1 MTYLI
6 FTLSQPP
13 FFSGMPP
20 TCPVCTKRLYNN
32 YQNSV
37 QCTSCNGWV
46 HHDNRLKCSGLTD
59 IEFEDHQKDPNK
71 PYECDHC
78 ISQKIAKE
86 NNSYFI
92 RLPFPVECEGNIFGK
107 PETKSTPDISS
118 MTSAQLKKFIRECE
132 SIDKQFSSD
141 NDDDNAL
148 LTSTV
153 NSRYYNV
160 NNFNKIKI
168 DKSSSLGLLHV
179 NIASLNKHFDDLH
192 ELLSRL
198 KFDFD
203 VIGITEHKIGVNSK
217 PSNNISLPGYDEFI
231 FEPTGTTHGGAGF
244 FIKNGLDYVIR
255 NDLKLNTPSFFEAM
269 FVEIILPDRKNL
281 IVGCLYRHPSESIRE
296 FSAVNLEP
304 ILSKINKENKECAL
318 MGDFNVDLIT
328 SVSNSAASEFF
339 NTMSSYFFTPYILQ
353 PSRLRS
359 KTLIDNIF
367 LNSLEYVAT
376 SGNILRELSDHLV
389 QFLILEGFSKERSLP
404 DTNIYKRD
412 MSKFCDREFEDVV
425 INGLNWDEICM
436 LRFNDS
442 NVAFS
447 SFNNTINFH
456 LDEMSPYK
464 KVTLK
469 EYRLMLKPWITTDI
483 LNKCKERDKLLKDIL
498 KEDDPV
504 VLSELRVKYNKMR
517 NEITNEKRRS
527 KKVFHTTQFEKNK
540 NRSSKVWQNIRKL
553 VNVKSAK
560 TSSIKLMIDEKIISN
575 QTENANTFNNHFSKL
590 GEKVQ
595 QKIPAERGSYRD
607 YLYKKNKNNQY
618 YINNDGNVF
627 FLSPTDQKEVSDM
640 IDNLDDK
647 KSPGPNGI
655 PVAILKKFKD
665 FFSFWLAKLINLCF
679 ETGVFPDLL
688 KFAKITPLHKK
699 ESKLDFHN
707 YRPISLLSIYSKIF
721 EKLIYS
727 RVYAYLV
734 KFNLIST
741 KQFGFRSNHSC
752 NHAIIS
758 LTEHVKKLLDEGQIV
773 CGVFVDLE
781 KAFDTVHHDI
791 LCDKLNAY
799 GLRGKVNELF
809 KSYLSNRKQYVSLNG
824 FDSSL
829 EDISCG
835 VPQGSTLGPLLFL
848 LYINDF
854 RLCLTDASSG
864 HFADD
869 TFIIYNSKKLK
880 TIETVINY
888 ELKQVI
894 KWLRLNKLS
903 LNAGKTELIFF
914 HSNSNKETDL
924 SKVYINFNG
933 IRLNPVDFVKYLGMF
948 IDKYLNWNQHIH
960 ELSKKLSQANGIL
973 SKLRYNAPIE
983 VCIQVYY
990 AIFYSN
996 LIYGCNAW
1004 GLTSEENIKAIE
1016 ILQRKCIRI
1025 LTFAPFNS
1033 HVSNKTFLDL
1043 KLLKVRDV
1051 IKFFQLKLIY
1061 DFQCTTLPTDLMHL
1075 FKLSCEVRT
1084 NAFDSLNSI
1093 DKKLLYIP
1101 KFNTIAYGKKSLR
1114 YLCPKLWNETFKSG
1128 VIQVSPIKE
1137 KNISVSKIKTIH
1149 NFKNALK
1156 RHYLFTYSAE

>member
-1 MTYLI
+1 
-6 FTLSQPP
+6 
-13 FFSGMPP
+13 
-20 TCPVCTKRLYNN
+20 
-32 YQNSV
+32 
-37 QCTSCNGWV
+37 
-46 HHDNRLKCSGLTD
+46 LTET
-59 IEFEDHQKDPNK
+59 EFENHQNDPDI
-71 PYECDHC
+71 PFECDHC
-78 ISQKIAKE
+78 ISIKIAKE

-92 RLPFPVECEGNIFGK
+92 RLPFPIECEDNIFGK
-107 PETKSTPDISS
+107 PEAKRAPDITSMSS
-118 MTSAQLKKFIRECE
+118 SQLKKFIHECE
-132 SIDKQFSSD
+132 SIDKQLSS
-141 NDDDNAL
+141 DDDNNDEFV
-148 LTSTV
+148 TSTV
-153 NSRYYNV
+153 NSKYYNV
-160 NNFNKIKI
+160 SNFNKIKV
-168 DKSSSLGLLHV
+168 DKKSSFSLIHV

-198 KFDFD
+198 KIDFD
-203 VIGITEHKIGVNSK
+203 VIGISEHKIGKDSR
-217 PSNNISLPGYDEFI
+217 PSNNISLLGYDEFI

-244 FIKNGLDYVIR
+244 YIKNGLDYIVR
-255 NDLKLNTPSFFEAM
+255 HDLKLNTPSFFEAM

-281 IVGCLYRHPSESIRE
+281 IVGCIYRHPSESIRE
-296 FSAVNLEP
+296 FSAENFEP
-304 ILSKINKENKECAL
+304 ILNKINKEKKECAL
-318 MGDFNVDLIT
+318 MGDFNVDLISST
-328 SVSNSAASEFF
+328 GNNAASEFF
-339 NTMSSYFFTPYILQ
+339 NTMSSYFYTPFILQ
-353 PSRLRS
+353 PTRLRS

-367 LNSLEYVAT
+367 MNSLEYTAT

-404 DTNIYKRD
+404 DTNIFKRD
-412 MSKFCDREFEDVV
+412 MTNFCDREFEDAV
-425 INGLNWDEICM
+425 INGLNWEEICM

-447 SFNNTINFH
+447 SFYNNVNFH

-483 LNKCKERDKLLKDIL
+483 LNKCKERDKLLKEIL
-498 KEDDPV
+498 KEDDATK
-504 VLSELRVKYNKMR
+504 LTELREKYKKMR
-517 NEITNEKRRS
+517 NEITNEKRAS
-527 KKVFHTTQFEKNK
+527 KRNFHTTQFEKNK
-540 NRSSKVWQNIRKL
+540 SKSSKVWQDIRKL
-553 VNVKSAK
+553 VNVKSVK
-560 TSSIKLMIDEKIISN
+560 TSSIKLMRDENIISD
-575 QTENANTFNNHFSKL
+575 QTENANTFNTHFSKL

-595 QKIPAERGSYRD
+595 KKIPSERGSYRD
-607 YLYKKNKNNQY
+607 YLYKKNKNNEY
-618 YINNDGNVF
+618 YINNAGHIF
-627 FLSPTDQKEVSDM
+627 FLSPTDPKEVGDM

-655 PVAILKKFKD
+655 PVILLKKFKN
-665 FFSFWLAKLINLCF
+665 FFSLWLAKLINLCF

-721 EKLIYS
+721 EKLIYF

-734 KFNLIST
+734 KYNLISS

-758 LTEHVKKLLDEGQIV
+758 LTEHVKKLLDDGHVV

-781 KAFDTVHHDI
+781 KAFDTVHHEI

-799 GLRGKVNELF
+799 GLRGKVNDLF
-809 KSYLSNRKQYVSLNG
+809 KSYLSNRKQFVSLNG
-824 FDSSL
+824 FESSI
-829 EDISCG
+829 EEITCG

-880 TIETVINY
+880 SIETIINF

-914 HSNSNKETDL
+914 HSSSKKIDFSN
-924 SKVYINFNG
+924 VFINFNG
-933 IRLNPVDFVKYLGMF
+933 IRLVPVDFVKYLGMY
-948 IDKYLNWNQHIH
+948 IDKHLNWNQHIH
-960 ELSKKLSQANGIL
+960 ELGKKLSQANGIL

-990 AIFYSN
+990 GLFYSN

-1004 GLTSEENIKAIE
+1004 GLTSEDNIQTIE

-1025 LTFAPFNS
+1025 LTSAPFNS
-1033 HVSNKTFLDL
+1033 HVSNDTFIDL

-1051 IKFFQLKLIY
+1051 IKFFQLKLMY
-1061 DFQCTTLPTDLMHL
+1061 DFQCTNLPSDLMQL
-1075 FKLSCEVRT
+1075 FQLSSEVRL
-1084 NAFDSLNSI
+1084 NALNSLNSI

-1101 KFNTIAYGKKSLR
+1101 KFSTVTYGKQSLR
-1114 YLCPKLWNETFKSG
+1114 YLGPKLWNDTFKTG
-1128 VIQVSPIKE
+1128 VILVSDIQK
-1137 KNISVSKIKTIH
+1137 KNIPMSKIKTIH

-1156 RHYLFTYSAE
+1156 RHYLYLYSSE

>member
-1 MTYLI
+1 
-6 FTLSQPP
+6 
-13 FFSGMPP
+13 
-20 TCPVCTKRLYNN
+20 
-32 YQNSV
+32 
-37 QCTSCNGWV
+37 
-46 HHDNRLKCSGLTD
+46 
-59 IEFEDHQKDPNK
+59 
-71 PYECDHC
+71 
-78 ISQKIAKE
+78 
-86 NNSYFI
+86 
-92 RLPFPVECEGNIFGK
+92 
-107 PETKSTPDISS
+107 
-118 MTSAQLKKFIRECE
+118 
-132 SIDKQFSSD
+132 
-141 NDDDNAL
+141 
-148 LTSTV
+148 
-153 NSRYYNV
+153 
-160 NNFNKIKI
+160 
-168 DKSSSLGLLHV
+168 
-179 NIASLNKHFDDLH
+179 
-192 ELLSRL
+192 
-198 KFDFD
+198 
-203 VIGITEHKIGVNSK
+203 
-217 PSNNISLPGYDEFI
+217 
-231 FEPTGTTHGGAGF
+231 
-244 FIKNGLDYVIR
+244 
-255 NDLKLNTPSFFEAM
+255 M

-281 IVGCLYRHPSESIRE
+281 IVGCIYRHPSESIRE
-296 FSAVNLEP
+296 FSTDYFEP
-304 ILSKINKENKECAL
+304 ILSKINKEKKECAL

-328 SVSNSAASEFF
+328 SIGNNAASEFF
-339 NTMSSYFFTPYILQ
+339 NTMSSYFYTPFILQ
-353 PSRLRS
+353 PTRLRS
-359 KTLIDNIF
+359 KSLIDNIF
-367 LNSLEYVAT
+367 LNSLEYTAT
-376 SGNILRELSDHLV
+376 SGNILREISDHLV

-425 INGLNWDEICM
+425 VNGLNWEEICM

-483 LNKCKERDKLLKDIL
+483 LNKCKERDKLLKEIL
-498 KEDDPV
+498 KENDATKLV
-504 VLSELRVKYNKMR
+504 ELREKYNKMR
-517 NEITNEKRRS
+517 NEITNDKRRS
-527 KKVFHTTQFEKNK
+527 KKTFFTTQFEKNK
-540 NRSSKVWQNIRKL
+540 NKSSKVWQNIRKL
-553 VNVKSAK
+553 VNVKSVK
-560 TSSIKLMIDEKIISN
+560 TSSIKLMNDDILVSD
-575 QTENANTFNNHFSKL
+575 QTQNANTFNNHFSKL

-595 QKIPAERGSYRD
+595 NKIPIERGSYRD
-607 YLYKKNKNNQY
+607 YLFKKNKNKEY
-618 YINNDGNVF
+618 YINNAGHVF
-627 FLSPTDQKEVSDM
+627 FLSPTDAKEVSDM

-655 PVAILKKFKD
+655 PIFLLKRFKE

-688 KFAKITPLHKK
+688 KIAKITPLHKK

-707 YRPISLLSIYSKIF
+707 YRPISLLSVYSKIF
-721 EKLIYS
+721 EKLIYF

-734 KFNLIST
+734 KYDLISS
-741 KQFGFRSNHSC
+741 KQFGFRSKHSC

-758 LTEHVKKLLDEGQIV
+758 LTEHVKKLLDDGHVV

-799 GLRGKVNELF
+799 GLRGKVNDLF
-809 KSYLSNRKQYVSLNG
+809 KSYLANRKQFVSLNG
-824 FDSSL
+824 FESSI
-829 EDISCG
+829 EDITCG

-880 TIETVINY
+880 TIETVINF

-914 HSNSNKETDL
+914 HSSSKKIDL
-924 SKVYINFNG
+924 SNVFINFNG

-960 ELSKKLSQANGIL
+960 ELRKKLSQANGIL
-973 SKLRYNAPIE
+973 SKLRYNSPIE

-990 AIFYSN
+990 ALFYSN

-1004 GLTSEENIKAIE
+1004 GLTSDENIQAIE
-1016 ILQRKCIRI
+1016 ILQRKCVRI

-1033 HVSNKTFLDL
+1033 HVSNQTFIDL

-1075 FKLSCEVRT
+1075 FQLSSEVRI

-1101 KFNTIAYGKKSLR
+1101 KFSTVTYGKQSLR
-1114 YLCPKLWNETFKSG
+1114 YHCPKLWNDTFKTG
-1128 VIQVSPIKE
+1128 VVLVSDIQK
-1137 KNISVSKIKTIH
+1137 KNIPMSKIKTIH

-1156 RHYLFTYSAE
+1156 RHYLFTYSLE

>member
-1 MTYLI
+1 
-6 FTLSQPP
+6 
-13 FFSGMPP
+13 MPP
-20 TCPVCTKRLYNN
+20 TCPVCTKSVYNS

-37 QCTSCNGWV
+37 QCTFCNGWV
-46 HHDNRLKCSGLTD
+46 HHDNRLKCSGLTET
-59 IEFEDHQKDPNK
+59 EFENHQKDPDK
-71 PYECDHC
+71 PFECDHC
-78 ISQKIAKE
+78 ISVKIANE
-86 NNSYFI
+86 NNSYFT
-92 RLPFPVECEGNIFGK
+92 RLPFPVECEDNIFGK
-107 PETKSTPDISS
+107 PEAKRAPDITSMSS
-118 MTSAQLKKFIRECE
+118 SQLKKFIRECE
-132 SIDKQFSSD
+132 SVEKQLSSD
-141 NDDDNAL
+141 DDDNNEL
-148 LTSTV
+148 FTSTV
-153 NSRYYNV
+153 NSKYYNV
-160 NNFNKIKI
+160 SNFNKIKI
-168 DKSSSLGLLHV
+168 DKKSSFGLVHI
-179 NIASLNKHFDDLH
+179 NIASLNKHFDDLD

-203 VIGITEHKIGVNSK
+203 VIGISEHKISK
-217 PSNNISLPGYDEFI
+217 DGHPSNNISLSGYDEFI

-244 FIKNGLDYVIR
+244 YIKSGLDYVVR
-255 NDLKLNTPSFFEAM
+255 HDLKLNTPSFYEAI

-281 IVGCLYRHPSESIRE
+281 IVGCIYRHPSESIRE
-296 FSAVNLEP
+296 FTADNLEP
-304 ILSKINKENKECAL
+304 ILSKINKEKKECAL

-328 SVSNSAASEFF
+328 SNGNNAASEFF
-339 NTMSSYFFTPYILQ
+339 NTLSSYFYTPFILQ
-353 PSRLRS
+353 PTRLRS

-367 LNSLEYVAT
+367 LNSLEYAAT

-404 DTNIYKRD
+404 ETNIFKRD
-412 MSKFCDREFEDVV
+412 MSKFCDREFEEVV
-425 INGLNWDEICM
+425 INGLNWEEICM

-447 SFNNTINFH
+447 SFNNTVNFH
-456 LDEMSPYK
+456 LDEMSPFK

-469 EYRLMLKPWITTDI
+469 EFRLMLKPWITTDI
-483 LNKCKERDKLLKDIL
+483 LNKCKERDKLLKEIL
-498 KEDDPV
+498 KEDNSTKLV
-504 VLSELRVKYNKMR
+504 ELREKYNKMR
-517 NEITNEKRRS
+517 NEITNEKRTS
-527 KKVFHTTQFEKNK
+527 KKEFHTAQFEKNK
-540 NRSSKVWQNIRKL
+540 SKSSKVWQDIRKL
-553 VNVKSAK
+553 VNVKSMK
-560 TSSIKLMIDEKIISN
+560 NSSIKLMKDDHIISD

-595 QKIPAERGSYRD
+595 NKIPIERGSYRD
-607 YLYKKNKNNQY
+607 YLYKKNKNKEY
-618 YINNDGNVF
+618 YINNAGHVF
-627 FLSPTDQKEVSDM
+627 FLSPTDPKEVADL

-655 PVAILKKFKD
+655 PVILLKKFKE

-734 KFNLIST
+734 KYNLISS

-758 LTEHVKKLLDEGQIV
+758 LTEHVKKLLDDGHVV

-781 KAFDTVHHDI
+781 KAFDTVHHEI

-799 GLRGKVNELF
+799 GLRGKVNDLF
-809 KSYLSNRKQYVSLNG
+809 KSYLSNRKQFVSLNG
-824 FDSSL
+824 FESST
-829 EDISCG
+829 EDITCG

-880 TIETVINY
+880 TIETVINH

-914 HSNSNKETDL
+914 HSSSKKIDF
-924 SKVYINFNG
+924 SKVFINFNG
-933 IRLNPVDFVKYLGMF
+933 IRLNPVDFVKYLGMY
-948 IDKYLNWNQHIH
+948 IDKHLNWNQHIH

-990 AIFYSN
+990 ALFYSN

-1004 GLTSEENIKAIE
+1004 GVTSEENIQTIE
-1016 ILQRKCIRI
+1016 ILQRKCVRI

-1033 HVSNKTFLDL
+1033 HITNETFINL

-1061 DFQCTTLPTDLMHL
+1061 DFQCTTLPTDLMQF
-1075 FKLSCEVRT
+1075 FKLSSEVRP

-1101 KFNTIAYGKKSLR
+1101 KFNTVTYGKQSLR
-1114 YLCPKLWNETFKSG
+1114 YLCPKLWNDTFKTGFIS
-1128 VIQVSPIKE
+1128 VSDVQK
-1137 KNISVSKIKTIH
+1137 KNIPISKIKTIH

-1156 RHYLFTYSAE
+1156 RHYLYLYTLE

>member
-1 MTYLI
+1 
-6 FTLSQPP
+6 
-13 FFSGMPP
+13 MPP
-20 TCPVCTKRLYNN
+20 TCPVCTKCIYNS

-46 HHDNRLKCSGLTD
+46 HHNNRLKCSGLTET
-59 IEFEDHQKDPNK
+59 EFENHQKDPDK
-71 PYECDHC
+71 PFECDHC
-78 ISQKIAKE
+78 ISVKISKE
-86 NNSYFI
+86 NNSYFT
-92 RLPFPVECEGNIFGK
+92 RLPFPVECEDNIFGK
-107 PETKSTPDISS
+107 PEAKCTPDISS
-118 MTSAQLKKFIRECE
+118 MSSSQLKKFIQECE
-132 SIDKQFSSD
+132 SIEKQFSSD
-141 NDDDNAL
+141 DFNNDEL

-153 NSRYYNV
+153 NSKYYNV
-160 NNFNKIKI
+160 SNFNKIKI
-168 DKSSSLGLLHV
+168 DKKSSFGLFHV

-203 VIGITEHKIGVNSK
+203 VIGISEHKIGK
-217 PSNNISLPGYDEFI
+217 DGHPLNNISLPGYDEFI
-231 FEPTGTTHGGAGF
+231 FEPTGTTHGGTGF
-244 FIKNGLDYVIR
+244 YIKNGLDYVIR
-255 NDLKLNTPSFFEAM
+255 HDLKLNTPSFFEAM

-281 IVGCLYRHPSESIRE
+281 IVGCIYRHPSESIRE
-296 FSAVNLEP
+296 FSTDYLEP
-304 ILSKINKENKECAL
+304 ILSKINKEKKECAL

-328 SVSNSAASEFF
+328 SSGNNAASEFF
-339 NTMSSYFFTPYILQ
+339 NTLSSYFYTPFILQ
-353 PSRLRS
+353 PTRLRS

-367 LNSLEYVAT
+367 LNSLEYTAT

-404 DTNIYKRD
+404 DTNIFKRD

-425 INGLNWDEICM
+425 INGLNWEEICM

-483 LNKCKERDKLLKDIL
+483 LNKCKERDKLLKEIL
-498 KEDDPV
+498 KEDDANK
-504 VLSELRVKYNKMR
+504 LAELREKYHKMR
-517 NEITNEKRRS
+517 NEITNDKRTS
-527 KKVFHTTQFEKNK
+527 KKDFYTTQFEKNK
-540 NRSSKVWQNIRKL
+540 NKSSKVWQDIRKL
-553 VNVKSAK
+553 VNVKSVK
-560 TSSIKLMIDEKIISN
+560 TSSIKLLKDDIIVSD
-575 QTENANTFNNHFSKL
+575 QTQNANTFNNHFSKL

-595 QKIPAERGSYRD
+595 SKIPIERGSYRD
-607 YLYKKNKNNQY
+607 YLYKKNKNKEY
-618 YINNDGNVF
+618 YINNAGHVF
-627 FLSPTDQKEVSDM
+627 FLSPTDPKEVSDM
-640 IDNLDDK
+640 INNLEDK

-655 PVAILKKFKD
+655 PVILLKKFKD

-721 EKLIYS
+721 EKLIYF

-734 KFNLIST
+734 KYNLISS

-758 LTEHVKKLLDEGQIV
+758 LTEHVKKLLDNGHVV

-799 GLRGKVNELF
+799 GLRGKVNNLF
-809 KSYLSNRKQYVSLNG
+809 KSYLSNRKQFVSLNG
-824 FDSSL
+824 FESSK
-829 EDISCG
+829 EDITCG

-880 TIETVINY
+880 TI
-888 ELKQVI
+888 
-894 KWLRLNKLS
+894 
-903 LNAGKTELIFF
+903 
-914 HSNSNKETDL
+914 
-924 SKVYINFNG
+924 
-933 IRLNPVDFVKYLGMF
+933 
-948 IDKYLNWNQHIH
+948 
-960 ELSKKLSQANGIL
+960 
-973 SKLRYNAPIE
+973 
-983 VCIQVYY
+983 
-990 AIFYSN
+990 
-996 LIYGCNAW
+996 
-1004 GLTSEENIKAIE
+1004 
-1016 ILQRKCIRI
+1016 
-1025 LTFAPFNS
+1025 
-1033 HVSNKTFLDL
+1033 
-1043 KLLKVRDV
+1043 
-1051 IKFFQLKLIY
+1051 
-1061 DFQCTTLPTDLMHL
+1061 
-1075 FKLSCEVRT
+1075 
-1084 NAFDSLNSI
+1084 
-1093 DKKLLYIP
+1093 
-1101 KFNTIAYGKKSLR
+1101 
-1114 YLCPKLWNETFKSG
+1114 
-1128 VIQVSPIKE
+1128 
-1137 KNISVSKIKTIH
+1137 
-1149 NFKNALK
+1149 
-1156 RHYLFTYSAE
+1156 

>member
-1 MTYLI
+1 
-6 FTLSQPP
+6 
-13 FFSGMPP
+13 MPQ
-20 TCPVCTKRLYNN
+20 TCPVCTKKVYNS
-32 YQNSV
+32 YQNSIL
-37 QCTSCNGWV
+37 CTSCNGWV
-46 HHDNRLKCSGLTD
+46 HHKNLLKCSNLTEN
-59 IEFEDHQKDPNK
+59 EFESHQNDPDK

-78 ISQKIAKE
+78 ISVKIAKE
-86 NNSYFI
+86 NNSYFV
-92 RLPFPVECEGNIFGK
+92 RLPFPVECEDNIFSK
-107 PETKSTPDISS
+107 PVAKSKPDIST
-118 MTSAQLKKFIRECE
+118 MTAAQLKKFIKECE
-132 SIDKQFSSD
+132 AIDKQLSP
-141 NDDDNAL
+141 DDAGDDSELITA
-148 LTSTV
+148 TV
-153 NSRYYNV
+153 NSKYHTI
-160 NNFNKIKI
+160 NNFNKQKF
-168 DKSSSLGLLHV
+168 DKSSSFGLFHV
-179 NIASLNKHFDDLH
+179 NIASLSRHFDDLH
-192 ELLSRL
+192 ELVSRL

-203 VIGITEHKIGVNSK
+203 VIGISEHKIRKDSY
-217 PSNNISLPGYDEFI
+217 PSNNISLPGYDEFL

-244 FIKNGLDYVIR
+244 FIKTGLDYIVR
-255 NDLKLNTPSFFEAM
+255 HDLKLNTPSFFEAM

-281 IVGCLYRHPSESIRE
+281 IVGCIYRHPSESIRE
-296 FSAVNLEP
+296 FSTNYLEP
-304 ILSKINKENKECAL
+304 ILSKINKEKKECAL

-328 SVSNSAASEFF
+328 SCGNNAASDFF
-339 NTMSSYFFTPYILQ
+339 NTMSSYFYTPFILQ
-353 PSRLRS
+353 PTRLRS

-367 LNSLEYVAT
+367 LNSLEYTAL

-389 QFLILEGFSKERSLP
+389 QFLVLEGFSKERSLP
-404 DTNIYKRD
+404 DTNIFKRD

-436 LRFNDS
+436 LRFHDA

-447 SFNNTINFH
+447 SFHNTVNFH

-464 KVTLK
+464 KVTPK
-469 EYRLMLKPWITTDI
+469 EYRLMLEPWITTDI
-483 LNKCKERDKLLKDIL
+483 LDKCKERDKLLKEIL
-498 KEDDPV
+498 KEDDPTIV
-504 VLSELRVKYNKMR
+504 KILREKYNKMR
-517 NEITNEKRRS
+517 NEITNEKRSS
-527 KKVFHTTQFEKNK
+527 KKDFYTKQFEKNSNK
-540 NRSSKVWQNIRKL
+540 STKIWQNIRKI
-553 VNVKSAK
+553 VNIKSVKA
-560 TSSIKLMIDEKIISN
+560 SSIKLMIDDKIVSDST
-575 QTENANTFNNHFSKL
+575 QNANTFNDHFSKL

-595 QKIPAERGSYRD
+595 QKIPMERGSYRD
-607 YLYKKNKNNQY
+607 YLYKKNANGQY
-618 YINNDGNVF
+618 YINNTGQVF

-655 PVAILKKFKD
+655 PVFLLKRFKT
-665 FFSFWLAKLINLCF
+665 FFSCWLAKLINLSF

-734 KFNLIST
+734 KYDLISS

-758 LTEHVKKLLDEGQIV
+758 LTEHVKKLLDEGHIV

-799 GLRGKVNELF
+799 GLRGKVNDLF

-824 FDSSL
+824 FDSSM
-829 EDISCG
+829 EDIKCG

-854 RLCLTDASSG
+854 RLCLTESSSG

-914 HSNSNKETDL
+914 HSNSNRNVNFDDI
-924 SKVYINFNG
+924 YINFNG
-933 IRLNPVDFVKYLGMF
+933 IRLTPVDFVKYLGMF
-948 IDKYLNWNQHIH
+948 IDKFLNWNQHIH
-960 ELSKKLSQANGIL
+960 ELRKKLSQANGIL
-973 SKLRYNAPIE
+973 SKLRYSAPID
-983 VCIQVYY
+983 VCLQAYY

-1004 GLTSEENIKAIE
+1004 GLTSEENIQSIE

-1033 HVSNKTFLDL
+1033 HVSNQTFIDL
-1043 KLLKVRDV
+1043 KLLKVRDI
-1051 IKFFQLKLIY
+1051 IKFFQLKLMY

-1075 FKLSCEVRT
+1075 FKLSSEVRI
-1084 NAFDSLNSI
+1084 NSLESLNSI

-1101 KFNTIAYGKKSLR
+1101 KFKTITYGKHSLR
-1114 YLCPKLWNETFKSG
+1114 YLGPTLWNETFKTG
-1128 VIQVSPIKE
+1128 VIRVSSLKE
-1137 KNISVSKIKTIH
+1137 KDIAVSKIRSVY

-1156 RHYLFTYSAE
+1156 RHYLFNYSIE

>member
-1 MTYLI
+1 
-6 FTLSQPP
+6 
-13 FFSGMPP
+13 MPP
-20 TCPVCTKRLYNN
+20 TCPVCTKSVYNS

-37 QCTSCNGWV
+37 QCTFCNGWV
-46 HHDNRLKCSGLTD
+46 HHDNRLKCSGLTET
-59 IEFEDHQKDPNK
+59 EFENHQKDPDK
-71 PYECDHC
+71 PFECDHC
-78 ISQKIAKE
+78 ISVKIANE
-86 NNSYFI
+86 NNSYFT
-92 RLPFPVECEGNIFGK
+92 RLPFPVECEDNIFGK
-107 PETKSTPDISS
+107 PEAKRAPDITSMSS
-118 MTSAQLKKFIRECE
+118 SQLKKFIRECE
-132 SIDKQFSSD
+132 SIEKQLSSD
-141 NDDDNAL
+141 DDDNNEL
-148 LTSTV
+148 FTSTV
-153 NSRYYNV
+153 NSKYYNV
-160 NNFNKIKI
+160 SNFNKIKI
-168 DKSSSLGLLHV
+168 DKKSSFGLVHI
-179 NIASLNKHFDDLH
+179 NIASLNKHFDDLD

-203 VIGITEHKIGVNSK
+203 VIGISEHKISK
-217 PSNNISLPGYDEFI
+217 DGHPSNNISLSGYDEFI

-244 FIKNGLDYVIR
+244 YIKSGLDYVVR
-255 NDLKLNTPSFFEAM
+255 HDLKLNTPSFYEAM

-281 IVGCLYRHPSESIRE
+281 IVGCIYRHPSESIRE
-296 FSAVNLEP
+296 FTADNLEP
-304 ILSKINKENKECAL
+304 ILSKINKEKKECAL

-328 SVSNSAASEFF
+328 SNGNNAASEFF
-339 NTMSSYFFTPYILQ
+339 NTLSSYFYTPFILQ
-353 PSRLRS
+353 PTRLRS

-367 LNSLEYVAT
+367 LNSLEYAAT

-404 DTNIYKRD
+404 ETNIFKRD
-412 MSKFCDREFEDVV
+412 MSKFCDREFEEVV
-425 INGLNWDEICM
+425 INGLNWEEICM

-447 SFNNTINFH
+447 SFNNTVNFH

-469 EYRLMLKPWITTDI
+469 EFRLMLKPWITKDI
-483 LNKCKERDKLLKDIL
+483 LNKCKERDKLLKEIL
-498 KEDDPV
+498 KEDNSTKLV
-504 VLSELRVKYNKMR
+504 ELREKYNKMR
-517 NEITNEKRRS
+517 NEITNEKRTS
-527 KKVFHTTQFEKNK
+527 KKEFHTAQFEKNK
-540 NRSSKVWQNIRKL
+540 SKSSKIWQDIRKL
-553 VNVKSAK
+553 VNVKSMK
-560 TSSIKLMIDEKIISN
+560 NSSIKLMKDDHIISD

-595 QKIPAERGSYRD
+595 NKIPIERGSYRD
-607 YLYKKNKNNQY
+607 YLYKKNKNKEY
-618 YINNDGNVF
+618 YINNAGHVF
-627 FLSPTDQKEVSDM
+627 FLSPTDPKEVADL

-655 PVAILKKFKD
+655 PVILLKKFKE

-734 KFNLIST
+734 KYNLISS

-758 LTEHVKKLLDEGQIV
+758 LTEHVKKLLDDGHVV

-781 KAFDTVHHDI
+781 KAFDTVHHEI

-799 GLRGKVNELF
+799 GLRGKVNDLF
-809 KSYLSNRKQYVSLNG
+809 KSYLSNRKQFVSLNG
-824 FDSSL
+824 FESST
-829 EDISCG
+829 EDITCG

-880 TIETVINY
+880 TIETVINH

-914 HSNSNKETDL
+914 HSSSKKIDF
-924 SKVYINFNG
+924 SKVFINFNG
-933 IRLNPVDFVKYLGMF
+933 IRLNPVDFVKYLGMY
-948 IDKYLNWNQHIH
+948 IDKHLNWNQHIH

-990 AIFYSN
+990 ALFYSN

-1004 GLTSEENIKAIE
+1004 GVTSEENIQAIE
-1016 ILQRKCIRI
+1016 ILQRKCVRI

-1033 HVSNKTFLDL
+1033 HISNETFINL

-1061 DFQCTTLPTDLMHL
+1061 DFQCTTLPTDLMQF
-1075 FKLSCEVRT
+1075 FKLSSEVRP

-1101 KFNTIAYGKKSLR
+1101 KFNTVTYGKQSLR
-1114 YLCPKLWNETFKSG
+1114 YLCPKLWNDTFKTGFIS
-1128 VIQVSPIKE
+1128 VSDVQK
-1137 KNISVSKIKTIH
+1137 KNIPISKIKTIH

-1156 RHYLFTYSAE
+1156 RHYLYLYTLE

>member
-1 MTYLI
+1 
-6 FTLSQPP
+6 
-13 FFSGMPP
+13 MPP
-20 TCPVCTKRLYNN
+20 TCPVCTKSVYNS

-37 QCTSCNGWV
+37 QCTFCNGWV
-46 HHDNRLKCSGLTD
+46 HHDNRLKCSGLTE
-59 IEFEDHQKDPNK
+59 IEFENHQKDPDK
-71 PYECDHC
+71 PFECDHC
-78 ISQKIAKE
+78 VSVKIASE

-92 RLPFPVECEGNIFGK
+92 RLPFPVECEDNIFGK
-107 PETKSTPDISS
+107 PEAKRAPDI
-118 MTSAQLKKFIRECE
+118 TSLSPSQLKKFIQECE
-132 SIDKQFSSD
+132 SIEKQFSSD
-141 NDDDNAL
+141 EENNNEL

-153 NSRYYNV
+153 NSKYYNV
-160 NNFNKIKI
+160 SNFNKIKI
-168 DKSSSLGLLHV
+168 DKKSSFGLIHV

-203 VIGITEHKIGVNSK
+203 VIGISEHKIGKDSR
-217 PSNNISLPGYDEFI
+217 PSNNITLSGYDEFI

-244 FIKNGLDYVIR
+244 YIKNGIDYIVR
-255 NDLKLNTPSFFEAM
+255 HDLKLNTPSFFEAK

-281 IVGCLYRHPSESIRE
+281 IIGCIYRHPSESIRE
-296 FSAVNLEP
+296 FSTDYLEP
-304 ILSKINKENKECAL
+304 ILNKINKEKKECAL

-328 SVSNSAASEFF
+328 SMGNNAASEFF
-339 NTMSSYFFTPYILQ
+339 NTMSSYFYTPFILQ
-353 PSRLRS
+353 PTRLRS

-367 LNSLEYVAT
+367 LNSLEYTAT

-404 DTNIYKRD
+404 DTNIFKRD
-412 MSKFCDREFEDVV
+412 MSKFCDREFEDIV
-425 INGLNWDEICM
+425 INGLNWEEICM

-447 SFNNTINFH
+447 SFNNTVNFH
-456 LDEMSPYK
+456 LDEMAPYK

-469 EYRLMLKPWITTDI
+469 EFRLMLKPWITTDI
-483 LNKCKERDKLLKDIL
+483 LNKCKERDKLLKEIL
-498 KEDDPV
+498 KENDA
-504 VLSELRVKYNKMR
+504 LKLTELREKYNKMR
-517 NEITNEKRRS
+517 NEITNEKRAS
-527 KKVFHTTQFEKNK
+527 KRKFHASQFEKNK
-540 NRSSKVWQNIRKL
+540 SKSTKVWQDIRKL
-553 VNVKSAK
+553 VNVKSMK
-560 TSSIKLMIDEKIISN
+560 TSSIKLMKDDNIISD
-575 QTENANTFNNHFSKL
+575 QTENANTFNRHFSKL

-595 QKIPAERGSYRD
+595 NKIPIERGSYKD
-607 YLYKKNKNNQY
+607 YLYKKNKNKEY
-618 YINNDGNVF
+618 YINNAGHVF
-627 FLSPTDQKEVSDM
+627 FLSPTDPKEVADM

-655 PVAILKKFKD
+655 PVILLKKFKE

-699 ESKLDFHN
+699 ESKLDFQN

-721 EKLIYS
+721 EKLIYF

-734 KFNLIST
+734 KYNLITS

-758 LTEHVKKLLDEGQIV
+758 LTEHVKKLLDDGHVV

-781 KAFDTVHHDI
+781 KAFDTVHHEI

-799 GLRGKVNELF
+799 GLRGKVNDLF
-809 KSYLSNRKQYVSLNG
+809 KSYLSNRKQFVSLNG
-824 FDSSL
+824 FESSI
-829 EDISCG
+829 EDITCG

-914 HSNSNKETDL
+914 HSSSKKIDFSN
-924 SKVYINFNG
+924 VFINFNG
-933 IRLNPVDFVKYLGMF
+933 IRLTPVDFVKYLGMF
-948 IDKYLNWNQHIH
+948 IDKHLNWNQHIH

-973 SKLRYNAPIE
+973 SKLRYNAPFE

-990 AIFYSN
+990 ALFYSN

-1004 GLTSEENIKAIE
+1004 GLTSEENIQRIE
-1016 ILQRKCIRI
+1016 ILQRKCVRI

-1033 HVSNKTFLDL
+1033 HVSDETFTDL

-1061 DFQCTTLPTDLMHL
+1061 DFQCTTLPTDLMQL
-1075 FKLSCEVRT
+1075 FQLSSEVRT

-1101 KFNTIAYGKKSLR
+1101 KFNTVTYGKQSLR
-1114 YLCPKLWNETFKSG
+1114 YFCPKLWNETFKTG
-1128 VIQVSPIKE
+1128 VISVSDVQK
-1137 KNISVSKIKTIH
+1137 KNIPMSKIKTIH

-1156 RHYLFTYSAE
+1156 RHYLYLYSLK